1 MGRRL
6 ALLVATYE
14 YQDAG
19 LRGLTAPAHDAEA
32 LAGVLR
38 DPDIAGF
45 EVTTLINEPHYRVG
59 EAIGDLFRDRRRDDL
74 TLLYFTGHGLKDDE
88 GHLHLAMG
96 NTRRDNLAFTSL
108 PAEQIDRAMSE
119 CVSRQQV
126 LILDCCY
133 SGAFPA
139 GRLAKGDADMHTL
152 ERFRGRGR
160 SVLTASDATQYS
172 FEGDQVHG
180 RAPQS
185 VFTRHLVSGLRDG
198 SADLDG
204 DGDITL
210 DELYAY
216 VHDKVVEEMPQQRPK
231 KQENVEGR
239 IVIARNVN
247 WQLPAHVRH
256 ALASPL
262 AADRLGAIE
271 GLADR
276 YRIGNATVRQRVEE
290 ELRRLLDDDSRSV
303 SAAAATRLQALAGAG
318 EERDP
323 APSVP
328 PPPTYTVPA
337 PALPPEPYVP
347 PAAPPPAQDRVRWS
361 VTTGASVHASL
372 AVVSGSVHVGDDRG
386 HVYAV
391 ETGTGRAHWSFDAGN
406 PVHAVLAG
414 PEGTVG
420 VTAGPYFHLLDART
434 GAERWQ
440 FRVRQRVT
448 ALPETDGGSI
458 YLANTNSVYAL
469 NLATGERS
477 WTYCPRIAPFHW
489 VAAAGGLVWTAT
501 GRAVY
506 GVHAASG
513 NRKWRT
519 AIPSPVSSR
528 SALSEW
534 FLYVGSGSANLYA
547 IDALTGQ
554 IRWRTPVA
562 SGVNVSPVL
571 ADGLVCVCTDAGPV
585 HGIDAVTGASRW
597 VSAER
602 ILTQSPPAV
611 SGGTVY
617 VGSADGHLYAL
628 STETGALRW
637 RLPTARPIQASPVV
651 SHGVV
656 YVADVGGR
664 VYAVEHNGGGAM

>member
-19 LRGLTAPAHDAEA
+19 LRSLTAPAHDAEA

-108 PAEQIDRAMSE
+108 PAEQIDRAMTG
-119 CVSRQQV
+119 CASRQQV

-180 RAPQS
+180 LAQQS

-276 YRIGNATVRQRVEE
+276 HRIGNATVRQRVEE
-290 ELRRLLDDDSRSV
+290 EMRRLLDDDSRSV
-303 SAAAATRLQALAGAG
+303 SAAAERRLRTLAGAG
-318 EERDP
+318 EDPTSPTPVPPPQATAPALASAFPPEPQAPP
-323 APSVP
+323 APS
-328 PPPTYTVPA
+328 PA
-337 PALPPEPYVP
+337 P
-347 PAAPPPAQDRVRWS
+347 DRVRWS
-361 VTTGASVHASL
+361 APTEASVHASL
-372 AVVSGSVHVGDDRG
+372 AVVNGSVHVGDNRG
-386 HVYAV
+386 RVYAV
-391 ETGTGRAHWSFDAGN
+391 EKATGRDRWCFDAGN

-448 ALPETDGGSI
+448 ALPETDGGSV
-458 YLANTNSVYAL
+458 YLANSNSLYAL
-469 NLATGERS
+469 SLATGERS
-477 WTYCPRIAPFHW
+477 WTYCPRIAPFQW

-501 GRAVY
+501 ARAVY
-506 GVHAASG
+506 GVNAATG
-513 NRKWRT
+513 KRKWRT
-519 AIPSPVSSR
+519 AVPSPVSSR

-534 FLYVGSGSANLYA
+534 FLYVGSGSGGLYA

-554 IRWRTPVA
+554 IRWRTSVG
-562 SGVNVSPVL
+562 SGVSVAPVL

-585 HGIDAVTGASRW
+585 CGIDAVTGESRW

-602 ILTQSPPAV
+602 IPTQSPPAV
-611 SGGTVY
+611 AGGTVY

-628 STETGALRW
+628 SAETGALRW
-637 RLPTARPIQASPVV
+637 RLPTARPIQASPTV
-651 SHGVV
+651 SDGVV
-656 YVADVGGR
+656 YVADLGGR
-664 VYAVEHNGGGAM
+664 LYAVEHHGGM

>member
-108 PAEQIDRAMSE
+108 PAEQIDRAMTG
-119 CVSRQQV
+119 CASRQQV

-276 YRIGNATVRQRVEE
+276 YRTGNATVRQRVEE
-290 ELRRLLDDDSRSV
+290 EMRRLLDDDSRSV
-303 SAAAATRLQALAGAG
+303 SAAAAARLQALTGAG
-318 EERDP
+318 EEL
-323 APSVP
+323 APTAPVPVP
-328 PPPTYTVPA
+328 PPQDSA
-337 PALPPEPYVP
+337 PALPPEPHALP
-347 PAAPPPAQDRVRWS
+347 APPPVPQDRIRWS
-361 VTTGASVHASL
+361 VTTDASVHASL
-372 AVVSGSVHVGDDRG
+372 AVVSGSVHVGDERG
-386 HVYAV
+386 RVYAV
-391 ETGTGRAHWSFDAGN
+391 ETATGRDHWCFDAGN
-406 PVHAVLAG
+406 PVRAVLAG

-440 FRVRQRVT
+440 FKVRQRIT
-448 ALPETDGGSI
+448 ALPETDGGSV
-458 YLANTNSVYAL
+458 YLANTNSLYAL
-469 NLATGERS
+469 SLATGEKS
-477 WTYCPRIAPFHW
+477 WTYCPRIAPFLW
-489 VAAAGGLVWTAT
+489 VTAAGGLVWTAT

-506 GVHAASG
+506 GVNAATG

-519 AIPSPVSSR
+519 ALPSPISSR

-534 FLYVGSGSANLYA
+534 FLYVGTGSGYVYA

-554 IRWRTPVA
+554 IRWGTPVG
-562 SGVNVSPVL
+562 SGVSVSPVL
-571 ADGLVCVCTDAGPV
+571 ADGLVCVCTPCPPRPVPCGGGLPRPARYRRHRPRRTGWCTSPTWAVGCTRSSTTAGCERGGPV
-585 HGIDAVTGASRW
+585 R
-597 VSAER
+597 R
-602 ILTQSPPAV
+602 I
-611 SGGTVY
+611 
-617 VGSADGHLYAL
+617 
-628 STETGALRW
+628 R
-637 RLPTARPIQASPVV
+637 
-651 SHGVV
+651 
-656 YVADVGGR
+656 
-664 VYAVEHNGGGAM
+664 

>member
-108 PAEQIDRAMSE
+108 PAEQIDRAMTG
-119 CVSRQQV
+119 CASRQQV

-180 RAPQS
+180 LAPQS

-276 YRIGNATVRQRVEE
+276 YRTGNATVRQRVEE
-290 ELRRLLDDDSRSV
+290 EMRRLLDDDSRSV
-303 SAAAATRLQALAGAG
+303 SAAAATRLQALVGAG
-318 EERDP
+318 EEL
-323 APSVP
+323 APTAPVPVP
-328 PPPTYTVPA
+328 PPQDSA
-337 PALPPEPYVP
+337 PALPPEPHALP
-347 PAAPPPAQDRVRWS
+347 APPPVPQDRIRWS
-361 VTTGASVHASL
+361 VTTDASVHASL
-372 AVVSGSVHVGDDRG
+372 AVVSGSVHVGDERG
-386 HVYAV
+386 RVYAV
-391 ETGTGRAHWSFDAGN
+391 ETATGRDHWCFDAGN

-440 FRVRQRVT
+440 FKVRQRIT
-448 ALPETDGGSI
+448 ALPETDGGSV
-458 YLANTNSVYAL
+458 YLANTNSLYAL
-469 NLATGERS
+469 SLATGERS
-477 WTYCPRIAPFHW
+477 WTYCPRIAPFLW

-506 GVHAASG
+506 GVNATTG

-519 AIPSPVSSR
+519 ALPSPVSSR

-534 FLYVGSGSANLYA
+534 FLYVGTGSGYVYA

-554 IRWRTPVA
+554 IRWGTPVG
-562 SGVNVSPVL
+562 SGVSVSPVL
-571 ADGLVCVCTDAGPV
+571 ADGLVCVCTDAGLV
-585 HGIDAVTGASRW
+585 CGIDAVTGESRW
-597 VSAER
+597 VSTER
-602 ILTQSPPAV
+602 IPTQSPPALAA
-611 SGGTVY
+611 GTAY
-617 VGSADGHLYAL
+617 IGSADGHLYAL
-628 STETGALRW
+628 STETGALQW
-637 RLPTARPIQASPVV
+637 RLATARPIQASPAA
-651 SHGVV
+651 SNGVV
-656 YVADVGGR
+656 YVADLGGR
-664 VYAVEHNGGGAM
+664 VYAVEHHGGM

>member
-45 EVTTLINEPHYRVG
+45 EVTTLINEPHYRAG

-88 GHLHLAMG
+88 GRLHLAMS

-108 PAEQIDRAMSE
+108 PAEQIDRAMTG

-180 RAPQS
+180 LAPQS
-185 VFTRHLVSGLRDG
+185 VFTRHLVTGLRDG

-231 KQENVEGR
+231 KQEDVEGR

-247 WQLPAHVRH
+247 WRLPEHLRH
-256 ALASPL
+256 ALASPV

-271 GLADR
+271 GLAHR
-276 YRIGNATVRQRVEE
+276 HQVGNASVREQIAAEM
-290 ELRRLLDDDSRSV
+290 RRLLDDDSRAV
-303 SAAAATRLQALAGAG
+303 STAAAARFGPLLGTGGSGPTASEAGSSAPVALRSPNRPTATIKWTFPTEAAVHAALAVIN
-318 EERDP
+318 RL
-323 APSVP
+323 V
-328 PPPTYTVPA
+328 
-337 PALPPEPYVP
+337 YVGNSYG
-347 PAAPPPAQDRVRWS
+347 RV
-361 VTTGASVHASL
+361 H
-372 AVVSGSVHVGDDRG
+372 
-386 HVYAV
+386 AV
-391 ETGTGRAHWSFDAGN
+391 ETATGRSRWRFEAGS
-406 PVHAVLAG
+406 PVRTVLAVT
-414 PEGTVG
+414 EGAVA
-420 VTAGPYFHLLDART
+420 VVASPCLHMLDAHT
-434 GAERWQ
+434 GGERWQ
-440 FRVRQRVT
+440 FRARSRASLVL
-448 ALPETDGGSI
+448 ATDGGAV
-458 YLANTNSVYAL
+458 YLAYANSVVAL
-469 NLATGERS
+469 NLATGDKI
-477 WTYCPRIAPFHW
+477 WTFCPRIAHFRW
-489 VAAAGGLVWTAT
+489 LAAAGGLVWTAT
-501 GRAVY
+501 DRAVY
-506 GVHAASG
+506 GVNATTG
-513 NRKWRT
+513 KRKWRT
-519 AIPSPVSSR
+519 AVTTPVSSR
-528 SALSEW
+528 SALSGW
-534 FLYVGSGSANLYA
+534 VLYVGSGDGHLYA

-554 IRWRTPVA
+554 LRWRTPT
-562 SGVNVSPVL
+562 GGGITTSPAV
-571 ADGLVCVCTDAGPV
+571 ADGLVCVSTDAGV
-585 HGIDAVTGASRW
+585 LCGIDAATGEIRW
-597 VSAER
+597 KSAR
-602 ILTQSPPAV
+602 HMLTQSPPIVAN
-611 SGGTVY
+611 GTVY

-628 STETGALRW
+628 SADTGAERW
-637 RLPTARPIQASPVV
+637 GVSTTLGIQPPPLTYG
-651 SHGVV
+651 GVV
-656 YVADVGGR
+656 YVADASGR
-664 VYAVEHNGGGAM
+664 LYAVETRGEP